1 MQEIKEKLKRRR
13 EAAEAKRRKLR
24 RAMEDGDDEG
34 VIEELFNLQ
43 MGEVGVIR
51 CYMQLSLVVI
61 TVRCY

>member
-51 CYMQLSLVVI
+51 CYQVSLVVI
-61 TVRCY
+61 RCY